1 MKEFKVNK
9 NMFYALNFYI
19 LAWIFFT
26 AGSVFN
32 LSRGNMNMWLL
43 LLVLGILFIFI
54 WTVNIAIYPKVVYT
68 DKKNISIVMY
78 YSKKKK
84 TIPKDKIRTE
94 YQKGIYILRYQTE
107 KNIKKSY
114 YIRERNM
121 SEELKRI
128 LSKMSGK
135 NC

>member
-9 NMFYALNFYI
+9 NISYALVFYI
-19 LAWIFFT
+19 FAWLFFT

-32 LSRGNMNMWLL
+32 LSKGNVSMWLL

-54 WTVNIAIYPKVVYT
+54 CTVNIAIYPKIVYA
-68 DKKNISIVMY
+68 DKQNISLVMF

-84 TIPKDKIRTE
+84 TIPKDKIVTDH
-94 YQKGIYILRYQTE
+94 QKGIYILRYQTE

-114 YIRERNM
+114 YIRERNIP
-121 SEELKRI
+121 EELKRI
-128 LSKMSGK
+128 LSKMAGK
-135 NC
+135 